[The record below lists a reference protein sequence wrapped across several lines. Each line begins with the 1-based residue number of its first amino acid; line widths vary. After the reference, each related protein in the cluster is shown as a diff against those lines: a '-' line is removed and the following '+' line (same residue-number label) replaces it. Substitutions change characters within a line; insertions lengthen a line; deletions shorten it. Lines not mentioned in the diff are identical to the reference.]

1 MSSITTATMPL
12 SVSRPKVHRLPVHGR
27 AKKSSKAILPGFLL
41 FWAAVLL
48 ALIVVSLSLKKTSEN
63 GMVIKA
69 ATMLPAVAVVS
80 ERIPPAGTPAVSA
93 KAVVEPDNSSVIP
106 TPFSD
111 AQAAPAPSLALTQ
124 PEKNTSII
132 MLKDKSSVIVGQ
144 MARIPLENEQIT
156 EVKPINDVDNRGGR
170 ELLSI
175 VGKY

>member
-1 MSSITTATMPL
+1 
-12 SVSRPKVHRLPVHGR
+12 
-27 AKKSSKAILPGFLL
+27 
-41 FWAAVLL
+41 
-48 ALIVVSLSLKKTSEN
+48 
-63 GMVIKA
+63 
-69 ATMLPAVAVVS
+69 MLPAVAVVS